1 MIDFFHTFLSFY
13 KNRPEGPVFLLYTVI
28 FFKSFKLKHLSIFLF
43 CVIFSNI
50 FKNRIGPR
58 DQCGFFRTK
67 YLSAISADSLYD
79 LYDFLELTSLSS
91 FFYGNGNSNG
101 SSYHWVVTHSD

>member
-13 KNRPEGPVFLLYTVI
+13 KNRPVGPVFLLYTVI

-43 CVIFSNI
+43 CVFSIIFI

-58 DQCGFFRTK
+58 DQCGFFFVLNI
-67 YLSAISADSLYD
+67 YLPSQLTVCMTYTIS
-79 LYDFLELTSLSS
+79 
-91 FFYGNGNSNG
+91 
-101 SSYHWVVTHSD
+101 